1 MKVSNSS
8 VTMAAD
14 NDATESIYLAVHS
27 YAKRKSG
34 EVDLHQGST
43 VNVMQR
49 ELSGKHLH
57 LNDYS

>member
-1 MKVSNSS
+1 
-8 VTMAAD
+8 MAAD